1 MRPSLLLL
9 ITSFALLCLIA
20 PPRAA
25 AQDEAPAASGPAYSP
40 PLRPGIGGH
49 DARVRED
56 PNRAPW
62 RAVGKIQIAAASWL
76 SSCNGALI
84 GPALVLTAAHCL
96 FNEHAGQFYRP
107 AAVHFL
113 IGADGDLYAG
123 HAQVVSYVMGARY
136 DHARSGATLGS
147 DWALLKL
154 DTKLGTPDR
163 ILALSAAAPAIGAP
177 VMIGGYSEDR
187 RYILTADQD
196 CHIIGA
202 VLDGNG
208 TRVLRHNCTGTRGI
222 SGAPLLVSDH
232 SVWRIGGI
240 AGAAQMGAAIGYA
253 VTLDE
258 VKRHL

>member
-9 ITSFALLCLIA
+9 VAGFALLWLVA

-25 AQDEAPAASGPAYSP
+25 AQDKAPTASAPAYNP
-40 PLRPGIGGH
+40 PIRPGIGGH

-76 SSCNGALI
+76 SSCTGALI

-96 FNEHAGQFYRP
+96 FNEHTGQFYRP

-123 HAQVVSYVMGARY
+123 HAQVVSYITGTRY
-136 DHARSGATLGS
+136 DHARPGATIGS

-163 ILALSAAAPAIGAP
+163 FLTLSDAAPAIGAR

-187 RYILTADQD
+187 RYILTADED
-196 CHIIGA
+196 CRIIGT
-202 VLDGNG
+202 LTDGDG
-208 TRVLRHNCTGTRGI
+208 DPVLRHDCTGTRGI
-222 SGAPLLVSDH
+222 SGAPLLVLDH
-232 SVWRIGGI
+232 GVWRIAGI
-240 AGAAQMGAAIGYA
+240 TVAAQMGASIGYA
-253 VTLDE
+253 VRLDE
-258 VKRHL
+258 VRRHL